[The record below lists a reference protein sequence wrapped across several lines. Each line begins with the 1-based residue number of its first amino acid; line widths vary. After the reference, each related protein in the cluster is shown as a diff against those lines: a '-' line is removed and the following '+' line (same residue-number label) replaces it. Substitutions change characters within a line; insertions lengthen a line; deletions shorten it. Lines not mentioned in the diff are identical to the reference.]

1 MRRGSLFAPL
11 LLIGLGLLF
20 LARNIYPDL
29 RLLDYLARFWPLL
42 LIFWGSLRVIEILF
56 WAGSKRPLPAR
67 GISGGEWL
75 LVLVLCFFGGTLHAF
90 RGFSSWFPGTI
101 ELGGLDMFGES
112 YDYPIA
118 GQIACNK
125 TPRVV
130 IESFRG
136 NARITGSDDMN
147 VKVTGH
153 KTVRSIDQD
162 GAGRADRE
170 TAFEVSGDPGNI
182 IIQTNQNRASGL
194 RRVTEDMEIVV
205 PKGASI
211 EAHGRDGDFDIHDVD
226 GTVAITSERG
236 GVRLEN
242 LGGSARLDL
251 NSSPLVR
258 AVNLKGT
265 LDLKG
270 GGTDMYLEQIVG
282 KVTVNGLYVGN
293 VEFHNLNG
301 IHVTGPQ
308 TEFTVER
315 LPGELRGS
323 LRNLN
328 ASNIVGPVHVQTR
341 LRDVQ
346 ISDFTNALDV
356 TVENGDID
364 LRPALPLAK
373 IDAHTRAGNITLA
386 LPKDAKFSLNA
397 STGVGEIM
405 NEFGAPLQLDESRR
419 NATLHGSNGGPEVR
433 VRTDRGQITVRES
446 LPDEPPFAPREGP
459 GDRKQFRDLKG
470 LKRLGR
476 QEEQ

>member
-1 MRRGSLFAPL
+1 MRKGSLFAPL

-42 LIFWGSLRVIEILF
+42 LVLWGTLRIGEILF
-56 WAGSKRPLPAR
+56 WAGSKQPLPAR
-67 GISGGEWL
+67 GVSGGEWL
-75 LVLVLCFFGGTLHAF
+75 LVVVLCFFGGTLHAF
-90 RGFSSWFPGTI
+90 RGFSTWFPGTI

-118 GQIACNK
+118 GEKACGK

-136 NARITGSDDMN
+136 NARITGSDDAS

-153 KTVRSIDQD
+153 KTVRSIDQE
-162 GAGRADRE
+162 GADRADRE
-170 TAFEVSGDPGNI
+170 TAFEVTGDPGNVV
-182 IIQTNQNRASGL
+182 IQTNQNRASGL

-211 EAHGRDGDFDIHDVD
+211 EAHGRDGDFDIHEVD
-226 GTVAITSERG
+226 GTVEITSERG

-242 LGGSARLDL
+242 LGGPARLDL

-258 AVNLKGT
+258 AVNLKGS

-270 GGTDMYLEQIVG
+270 GGTDMYLEQIGG

-301 IHVTGPQ
+301 VHVTGPQ
-308 TEFTVER
+308 TEFSVER
-315 LPGELRGS
+315 LPGDLRAS

-328 ASNIVGPVHVQTR
+328 ASNVVGPIHVQTR

-346 ISDFTNALDV
+346 ISDFTNALDL

-397 STGVGEIM
+397 STGIGEIA
-405 NEFGAPLQLDESRR
+405 NEFGAPLELQESRR
-419 NATLHGSNGGPEVR
+419 NATLHGSNGGPEVT

-446 LPDEPPFAPREGP
+446 SPDEPPFAPREGSE
-459 GDRKQFRDLKG
+459 RKQFRDLKG

>member
-1 MRRGSLFAPL
+1 MRKGSLFAPL
-11 LLIGLGLLF
+11 LLIGLGLIF

-42 LIFWGSLRVIEILF
+42 LILWGSLRIVEILF
-56 WAGSKRPLPAR
+56 WAGSKQALPAR
-67 GISGGEWL
+67 GVSGGEWL
-75 LVLVLCFFGGTLHAF
+75 LVIVLCFFGGTLHAF
-90 RGFSSWFPGTI
+90 RGFSTWFPGTI

-118 GQIACNK
+118 GEKACTK

-162 GAGRADRE
+162 GADRADRE
-170 TAFEVSGDPGNI
+170 TAFEVSGDSGNI
-182 IIQTNQNRASGL
+182 TIQTNQNRASGL

-211 EAHGRDGDFDIHDVD
+211 EAHGRDGDFDIHEID

-251 NSSPLVR
+251 STSPLVR

-270 GGTDMYLEQIVG
+270 GGTDMYLEQIGG

-301 IHVTGPQ
+301 LHVTGPQ
-308 TEFTVER
+308 TEFSIER
-315 LPGELRGS
+315 LPGDLRAS

-328 ASNIVGPVHVQTR
+328 ASNVVGPVHVQTR

-356 TVENGDID
+356 TVENGDIE
-364 LRPALPLAK
+364 LRPALPIAK

-386 LPKDAKFSLNA
+386 LPKDAKFALNA
-397 STGVGEIM
+397 STGIGEIE
-405 NEFGAPLQLDESRR
+405 NEFGAPLQLEESRR
-419 NATLHGSNGGPEVR
+419 NATLRGSNGGPEVT
-433 VRTDRGQITVRES
+433 VRTERGQITVRES
-446 LPDEPPFAPREGP
+446 SPDEPPFAPRVGP
-459 GDRKQFRDLKG
+459 NEPKQLRNLKG